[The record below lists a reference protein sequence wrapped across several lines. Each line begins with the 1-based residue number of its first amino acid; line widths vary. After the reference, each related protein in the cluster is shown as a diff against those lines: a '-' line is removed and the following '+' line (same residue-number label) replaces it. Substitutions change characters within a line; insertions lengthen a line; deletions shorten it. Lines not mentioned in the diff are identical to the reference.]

1 MVIVVVRQQQEEQQ
15 PLLMAVVTGSARWV
29 HSRGWCDM
37 ATVPITTNHRRDSQH
52 ETRIR
57 LMQIFNGRS
66 CCLRILFSFLS
77 CPSHFPPK
85 RKNMQRTR
93 YQQTT
98 VLSGAPRNPQRV
110 LLSYPGKKE
119 IKKKAIRVRWEAV
132 DLCDGGR
139 EARLPT
145 IYLASLICGRKHQTM
160 TTDKRRARTSPFVC
174 CIASPFPPTVLL
186 LRLLLSGAVDGQELY
201 NFFVSGLASRIEP
214 NEEAVD
220 ISLQRLVLL

>member
-1 MVIVVVRQQQEEQQ
+1 MTANTKPESVLCRSLTAAVVVSE
-15 PLLMAVVTGSARWV
+15 S
-29 HSRGWCDM
+29 
-37 ATVPITTNHRRDSQH
+37 
-52 ETRIR
+52 
-57 LMQIFNGRS
+57 
-66 CCLRILFSFLS
+66 LFSFLS

>member
-1 MVIVVVRQQQEEQQ
+1 MTANTKPESVLCRSLTAAVVVSESFSVFFLV
-15 PLLMAVVTGSARWV
+15 LLIS
-29 HSRGWCDM
+29 
-37 ATVPITTNHRRDSQH
+37 
-52 ETRIR
+52 
-57 LMQIFNGRS
+57 L
-66 CCLRILFSFLS
+66 
-77 CPSHFPPK
+77 PK
-85 RKNMQRTR
+85 ENMQRTR

-174 CIASPFPPTVLL
+174 CIASLFHQPFLFFG
-186 LRLLLSGAVDGQELY
+186 SCSAEL
-201 NFFVSGLASRIEP
+201 
-214 NEEAVD
+214 
-220 ISLQRLVLL
+220 